1 VLHWLLKY
9 PGTDFAR
16 GKLAFLGVW
25 PALGREGTLLV
36 GAAVL
41 VAGIALILITVARQ
55 HALPARRRALLATL
69 QTLMLG
75 VVLLVLAQPALRVST
90 LAPGQNS
97 IAVLLDDSASMT
109 LRDVHAT
116 RLDEARSLLESPAL
130 ADLARRYRVRDF
142 VFAGSVQPVDGYQL
156 LPPPGDRTAIG
167 AAVLRVLQ
175 AMHTSALGAVIV
187 ISDGDDSAGALSSE
201 QLAQIASY
209 GVPVHTIGIG
219 RVRMPEDLELS
230 QVTLPA
236 RVLPGTTVMARANV
250 VHDGP
255 GSTRLKVYDG
265 DRFLGSRDLSLGDGD
280 GEQSVPISFT
290 LDQPGERVLTFSL
303 EPKPAE
309 LELRNNTQVRT
320 VQVLAERASVL
331 YVEGEPRWEY
341 KFMRRALEQDP
352 GVRLVSLLR
361 TSTNGY
367 YRQGVDSP
375 QELRDGFP
383 ADAATLDAYD
393 ALIIGSLPA
402 GWFRPEQLQMIH
414 DFVSERGGSL
424 LLLAGPE
431 GLGNGGWGQG
441 MIGQMLPV
449 HLPDSPAAGGPD
461 SFHRERAPAALT
473 AAGAQSP
480 MLQLKSAQQGA
491 DSPPGA
497 DEPTN
502 QSLWST
508 LPAVQDY
515 QDVGLPRLAATT
527 WLNVRVGQRLQPLL
541 VSEPYGRGQT
551 YVLATGGTWRWRM
564 GLPSTDERH
573 QQFWRQLLHA
583 LVAGVSQPFELTARL
598 AGDAVQVRAQLRDAA
613 FRPVDGATIT
623 VSVSSP
629 HEAFSFTLPPLA
641 GQPGVYQTSWQ
652 PADAGPIVFEAS
664 ARRDAQSLGSARASL
679 EYTRGDAEFFSI
691 RQNRALLQQLADSTG
706 ARYWQPTDL
715 TGLPQAI
722 GASRAGVL
730 EQQLLPLWNAPLL
743 FLLLAALK
751 CSEWLLRRRWGAI

>member
-1 VLHWLLKY
+1 MLDWLLKY

-25 PALGREGTLLV
+25 PALGRNGTLLL
-36 GAAVL
+36 GGAVL
-41 VAGIALILITVARQ
+41 LAGVALIIVTATRQ
-55 HALPARRRALLATL
+55 RALPPGRRGLVATL
-69 QTLMLG
+69 QALMLAL
-75 VVLLVLAQPALRVST
+75 VLLVLAQPALRVST
-90 LAPGQNS
+90 LAPGQNT

-109 LRDVHAT
+109 LRDGRDT
-116 RLDEARSLLESPAL
+116 RLAQARALLDSPAL
-130 ADLARRYRVRDF
+130 ADLGRRYRVRDF

-156 LPPPGDRTAIG
+156 LPLPGERTAIG

-175 AMHTSALGAVIV
+175 AMHTSALGALIL
-187 ISDGDDSAGALSSE
+187 ISDGNDSAGALSSQ

-219 RVRMPEDLELS
+219 RVRMPEDLELA
-230 QVTLPA
+230 QVTLPERA
-236 RVLPGTTVMARANV
+236 LPGTTVVARV
-250 VHDGP
+250 SVRHDGP
-255 GSTRLKVYDG
+255 GNTRLKVYDG
-265 DRFLGSRDLSLGDGD
+265 DRFLASRDLALADDDGVA
-280 GEQSVPISFT
+280 SVPISFT
-290 LDQPGERVLTFSL
+290 LDQPGERVLSFSL
-303 EPKPAE
+303 EPKPE
-309 LELRNNTQVRT
+309 ERELRNNTQLRT
-320 VQVLAERASVL
+320 VQVLAQRASVL

-367 YRQGVDSP
+367 YRQGVDSA

-383 ADAATLDAYD
+383 TDASTLDAYD
-393 ALIIGSLPA
+393 ALIVGSLPA
-402 GWFRPEQLQMIH
+402 AWFQPGQLQMIH

-441 MIGQMLPV
+441 MIGQMLPA
-449 HLPDSPAAGGPD
+449 HLPASPAAGGRD
-461 SFHRERAPAALT
+461 SFHRERVAVALT
-473 AAGAQSP
+473 AAGTQSA
-480 MLQLKSAQQGA
+480 MLQLGGA
-491 DSPPGA
+491 EPGA
-497 DEPTN
+497 EVASE
-502 QSLWST
+502 QRLWST
-508 LPAVQDY
+508 LPPVQDY
-515 QDVGLPRLAATT
+515 QDVGSTRLGATT

-541 VSEPYGRGQT
+541 LSEPYGRGQT
-551 YVLATGGTWRWRM
+551 YILATGGTWRWRM

-583 LVAGVSQPFELTARL
+583 LVAGVPQPFELTARTV
-598 AGDAVQVRAQLRDAA
+598 GDAVQVRAQLRDAA
-613 FRPVDGATIT
+613 FRAVEGATIT

-629 HEAFSFTLPPLA
+629 HEAFNFTLPPVA
-641 GQPGVYQTSWQ
+641 GQPGIYQTSWQ

-664 ARRDAQSLGSARASL
+664 ARRNAQPLGSARASL

-706 ARYWQPTDL
+706 GRYWQPTDL
-715 TGLPQAI
+715 TSLPQVI
-722 GASRAGVL
+722 GASNAGVL
-730 EQQLLPLWNAPLL
+730 EQQLLPLWDAPLL

-751 CSEWLLRRRWGAI
+751 CSEWLLRRRWGLL